1 MAGCLKGK
9 VKAALT
15 VYIGAVGISSVANE
29 HLIRYP
35 AAWSYA

>member
-15 VYIGAVGISSVANE
+15 AYTGAVGISSVANE